1 MRKIGNA
8 KSALFYKQVSN
19 YLTELGAIEM
29 TTKPENIGGR
39 PLYFGNGALGMTRT
53 EPNEFIMETKAG
65 LLWLHLD
72 AKPESSLYTVFARFD
87 NVDKANEVLGKDH
100 RLNPYSGKYNFY
112 YSNLDNLLHF
122 LQVDLKWL
130 VPENRKVLTTFTEL
144 EKLGDESYEAEKI
157 IFVFDGK
164 YTTNTRLCIDPA
176 KHWDV
181 KNHKGKKCVMVD
193 AVGRILSK
201 SSKFQIIIDGEL
213 KKID

>member
-1 MRKIGNA
+1 MRKIGKA

-29 TTKPENIGGR
+29 TTKPENISGR

-53 EPNEFIMETKAG
+53 EPNAFIMETKAG

-72 AKPESSLYTVFARFD
+72 AKPESSVYTVFARFD
-87 NVDKANEVLGKDH
+87 NVDKANEVLGNDM
-100 RLNPYSGKYNFY
+100 RLNRFSGKFNFH

-130 VPENRKVLTTFTEL
+130 VPENRTVLTTFAEL

-164 YTTNTRLCIDPA
+164 FLTNTRLCIDPA